1 MHLEKTRSLAYRIA
15 QETRERTTMTDA
27 PYIRP
32 DMKAF
37 LDMMAQVNGPKLVD
51 MTLEEARASYI
62 AMHNLADRPARDLAV
77 IRDLSCPG
85 PNGDIALRLYDP
97 RENRDEAS
105 PVIVFYHGGGFV
117 IGDLDTHHALCTEI
131 AALIDLPLVA
141 VHYARAPE
149 APFPA
154 AILDCEA
161 ATRWVAGS
169 PAELGRKASGIITI
183 GDSAGGNATV
193 VVSQMLGQ
201 RPAEVPVVLQVPIF
215 PLVADANGSDSMA
228 AFSEGFLLTA
238 DTMGFFDA
246 AYGADRADPRGFPI
260 LGDHSDAP
268 PTIVVTASLDPIRDS
283 GREYAKALVDAGRDV
298 VFIEMR
304 GVTHSFTNLRQ
315 MVPSTQRDLERVIA
329 AMKFMLENPA

>member
-1 MHLEKTRSLAYRIA
+1 
-15 QETRERTTMTDA
+15 MTQA

-37 LDMMAQVNGPKLVD
+37 LDMMAQVNGPKITE
-51 MTLEEARASYI
+51 MSLEEARASYQ
-62 AMHNLADRPARDLAV
+62 AMHNLADRPARELAV
-77 IRDLSCPG
+77 IRDLACPG
-85 PNGDIALRLYDP
+85 PEGEIPLRLYDA
-97 RENRDEAS
+97 RETRDEAT

-117 IGDLDTHHALCTEI
+117 IGDLDTHHALCSEI
-131 AALIDLPLVA
+131 AALTDLPLVA

-169 PAELGRKASGIITI
+169 PAALGCKASGLVTI

-193 VVSQMLGQ
+193 VVGQMLGQ

-215 PLVADANGSDSMA
+215 PLVADADGSASMA

-238 DTMGFFDA
+238 ETMGFFDA
-246 AYGADRADPRGFPI
+246 AYAADRSDPRGFPI
-260 LGDHSDAP
+260 LADHSEAP

-283 GREYAKALVDAGRDV
+283 GRAYAKALVDAGRDV
-298 VFIEMR
+298 VFLEMR

-315 MVPSTQRDLERVIA
+315 MVPSTQADLERIVA
-329 AMKFMLENPA
+329 AMQFMLANPA